1 MAITTVHDLI
11 MALKDFPE
19 DRPVY
24 IVHGDGLTQP
34 KLTEAFLD
42 ERIEQELSEE
52 DRLGKFVLITGED

>member
-1 MAITTVHDLI
+1 MTVTVGI
-11 MALKDFPE
+11 LKKMLSDFPD

-24 IVHGDGLTQP
+24 AVSTDGLTQP

-42 ERIEQELSEE
+42 PECEKELPEE

>member
-1 MAITTVHDLI
+1 MAATVHDLLL
-11 MALKDFPE
+11 ALQDYPE

-24 IVHGDGLTQP
+24 IVHGDCMTQP

-42 ERIEQELSEE
+42 PEMEKELPKE

>member
-1 MAITTVHDLI
+1 MAATVHDLI
-11 MALKDFPE
+11 KALQDFPE

-24 IVHGDGLTQP
+24 IVHKDGLTQP

-42 ERIEQELSEE
+42 PEMEKELPEE

>member
-1 MAITTVHDLI
+1 MAVTVHDLV
-11 MALKDFPE
+11 MALKDYPE

-24 IVHGDGLTQP
+24 VSHEGGLTQP

-42 ERIEQELSEE
+42 PGIEQELPEE